1 MVDKE
6 EELNNSN
13 INLEKLNKCK
23 DKYKREDSHR
33 DIEYK

>member
-23 DKYKREDSHR
+23 DKYHNSK
-33 DIEYK
+33 K